1 MVRDGWADGWTD
13 GKSDR
18 WVSHLKKIRDTR
30 GFSLMPLG
38 KKKAKLKRKGQG
50 QPSQNKFG
58 KDD

>member
-30 GFSLMPLG
+30 EFSLMPLG
-38 KKKAKLKRKGQG
+38 KKESKTEKERAGSAFSK
-50 QPSQNKFG
+50 
-58 KDD
+58 